1 MLTTLIYR
9 SHIRDDE
16 PVKKI
21 EEMVSIANRRNMQSD
36 VTGILLFN
44 GSHFFQ
50 LLEGPEEQVKMIYR
64 AICQDPRHYN
74 IVELLCDYAPARR
87 FGKAGMELFDLRLH
101 ERDDVLQA
109 VFDKG
114 TSKFQLTYDDRALQ
128 FFRTF
133 VLATEQSTYFEIPAE
148 DSWLFIADGSDK
160 ELDSCA
166 LSPTINDHFAFHPIV
181 DPLSRRIIAFE
192 AIVQKN
198 EDSPS
203 AIAVGQR
210 KDGEIYTA
218 DLKSKALAF
227 TMAHALEL
235 GDKMISFQLTYDD
248 RALQFFRTFVLATE
262 QSTYFEIP
270 AEDSWLF
277 IADGSDKELDSC
289 ALSPTINDHFAFHP
303 IVDPLSRRIIA
314 FEAIVQKNEDSP
326 SAIAVGQRKDGEIY
340 TADLKSKALAFTMAH
355 ALELGDKM
363 ISINLLPMTLVNEPD
378 AVSFLLNEI
387 KANALVPEQIIV
399 EFTESEVISRF
410 DEFAEA
416 IKSLKA
422 AGISV
427 AIDHFGAG
435 FAGLL
440 LLSRFQPDRIKIS
453 QELITNVHKR
463 IKSLK
468 AAGIS
473 VAIDHFGAGFA
484 GLLLLSRFQ
493 PDRIKISQEL
503 ITNVHKSGPRQAII
517 QAIIKC
523 CTSLEIQVSAMGV
536 ATPEEWMWLESAG
549 IEMFQGDLFAKAKL
563 NGIPSIAWPE
573 KK

>member
-1 MLTTLIYR
+1 
-9 SHIRDDE
+9 
-16 PVKKI
+16 
-21 EEMVSIANRRNMQSD
+21 
-36 VTGILLFN
+36 
-44 GSHFFQ
+44 
-50 LLEGPEEQVKMIYR
+50 
-64 AICQDPRHYN
+64 
-74 IVELLCDYAPARR
+74 
-87 FGKAGMELFDLRLH
+87 MELFDLRLH

-227 TMAHALEL
+227 A
-235 GDKMISFQLTYDD
+235 
-248 RALQFFRTFVLATE
+248 
-262 QSTYFEIP
+262 
-270 AEDSWLF
+270 
-277 IADGSDKELDSC
+277 
-289 ALSPTINDHFAFHP
+289 
-303 IVDPLSRRIIA
+303 
-314 FEAIVQKNEDSP
+314 
-326 SAIAVGQRKDGEIY
+326 
-340 TADLKSKALAFTMAH
+340 MAH

-453 QELITNVHKR
+453 QELITNVHK
-463 IKSLK
+463 
-468 AAGIS
+468 
-473 VAIDHFGAGFA
+473 
-484 GLLLLSRFQ
+484 
-493 PDRIKISQEL
+493 
-503 ITNVHKSGPRQAII
+503 SGPRQAII

-563 NGIPSIAWPE
+563 NGIPSVAWPE

>member
-21 EEMVSIANRRNMQSD
+21 EEMVSIANRRNMRSD

-50 LLEGPEEQVKMIYR
+50 LLEGPEEQVQMIYR
-64 AICQDPRHYN
+64 AICQDPWHYN

-160 ELDSCA
+160 ELDSCT
-166 LSPTINDHFAFHPIV
+166 LSSNINDHFAFHPIV

-210 KDGEIYTA
+210 KEGEIYTA

-227 TMAHALEL
+227 AMAHAL
-235 GDKMISFQLTYDD
+235 K
-248 RALQFFRTFVLATE
+248 
-262 QSTYFEIP
+262 
-270 AEDSWLF
+270 
-277 IADGSDKELDSC
+277 
-289 ALSPTINDHFAFHP
+289 
-303 IVDPLSRRIIA
+303 
-314 FEAIVQKNEDSP
+314 
-326 SAIAVGQRKDGEIY
+326 
-340 TADLKSKALAFTMAH
+340 
-355 ALELGDKM
+355 LGDKM

-378 AVSFLLNEI
+378 AVSFLLDEI

-416 IKSLKA
+416 
-422 AGISV
+422 V
-427 AIDHFGAG
+427 
-435 FAGLL
+435 
-440 LLSRFQPDRIKIS
+440 
-453 QELITNVHKR
+453 
-463 IKSLK
+463 KSLK

-517 QAIIKC
+517 QAIMKS

-549 IEMFQGDLFAKAKL
+549 IEMFQGDLFSKAKL
-563 NGIPSIAWPE
+563 NGIPSVAWPE